1 MVYATWS
8 VKASENPG
16 APLSGGI
23 LLPCAGTRPGA
34 RSAEGFSRPTSQV
47 SLTLNLLGK
56 NRLGVCKT
64 PILLRKTALL
74 AACRYPIRATEPGP
88 KKRP

>member
-1 MVYATWS
+1 M
-8 VKASENPG
+8 
-16 APLSGGI
+16 
-23 LLPCAGTRPGA
+23 
-34 RSAEGFSRPTSQV
+34 SQV
-47 SLTLNLLGK
+47 SLTLNLLDK

-74 AACRYPIRATEPGP
+74 AACRYPIRTTEPGP